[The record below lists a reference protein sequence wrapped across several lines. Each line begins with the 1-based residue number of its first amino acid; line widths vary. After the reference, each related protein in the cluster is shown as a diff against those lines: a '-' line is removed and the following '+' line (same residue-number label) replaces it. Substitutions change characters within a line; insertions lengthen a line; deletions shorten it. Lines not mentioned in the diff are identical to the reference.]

1 MKQIDIKTKVQ
12 ILKILKNKYGITDE
26 QIMPDIV
33 EEKIAIILEK
43 MYINHS
49 YEAFK
54 EFQDLIDFN
63 YVNINS
69 YILIIKDTKIEFT
82 TLGHIILIDMQDMET
97 FKYLLKQGYDYNLK
111 DSNGISTKSAIE
123 DLKENLKIL
132 DDIYQETN
140 IS

>member
-140 IS
+140 I